1 MKPHWDYTRLA
12 AAARFFFTLT
22 CSDVDN
28 SATNNSKQHTTVS
41 FRIWVCRQ
49 GPFPRVAR
57 AQIAVLDIWSDVIM
71 PELNQLLFK
80 TGEMARG
87 QAEIAWHV
95 FAFG

>member
-1 MKPHWDYTRLA
+1 MGMSTR
-12 AAARFFFTLT
+12 
-22 CSDVDN
+22 
-28 SATNNSKQHTTVS
+28 TVS
-41 FRIWVCRQ
+41 QSSAC
-49 GPFPRVAR
+49 